1 MKFFSQT
8 FKARIDA
15 TLYTK
20 RAIIK
25 REEVISV
32 YHHSFIDNNQN
43 TYHNW
48 YRQLYKKY
56 QDKFIIS

>member
-1 MKFFSQT
+1 MKFFLQE

-25 REEVISV
+25 REKVISV
-32 YHHSFIDNNQN
+32 YHHSFI
-43 TYHNW
+43 H
-48 YRQLYKKY
+48 
-56 QDKFIIS
+56 

>member
-1 MKFFSQT
+1 MKFFLQT
-8 FKARIDA
+8 FNPRIDA
-15 TLYTK
+15 TLYTN

-25 REEVISV
+25 REKVISV
-32 YHHSFIDNNQN
+32 YHHSFIDNNKI